1 VRPSRRRPRITLGAT
16 LIAALAVAAG
26 TAPGAQ
32 AIGGGRP
39 DGDDH
44 PDGGMMA
51 IAHDGFREAW
61 CSGWYAGPRKA
72 DPGTGVFVTAGHCLA
87 DLAALGFAPSDITVT
102 FDASAHYDL
111 DRFEAVASAWHAA
124 VAYDFALSD
133 SEDYGVVL
141 LEDPVPGLAG
151 LKFPAAH
158 LLDDL
163 AARGGLR
170 PATLFDNVGY
180 GFIPHFTRGPASYEA
195 PPGRMLATSRFS
207 GLTKTE
213 LGLLANPDA
222 GYGGGCYGDSGGPV
236 LPHGSDTVVGMTA
249 GGDPLCRAKVT
260 PTRLDIPLARAFFD
274 DHLRLP

>member
-1 VRPSRRRPRITLGAT
+1 MRPSRRNLALGIA
-16 LIAALAVAAG
+16 IAALTAAAAM
-26 TAPGAQ
+26 APGAQ

-39 DGDDH
+39 DGDGH

-51 IAHDGFREAW
+51 IEHDGIREAW

-87 DLAALGFAPSDITVT
+87 DVAALGFAPSDITVT
-102 FDASAHYDL
+102 FDTGAHYDL
-111 DRFEAVASAWHAA
+111 DSFEAVAANWHPAF
-124 VAYDFALSD
+124 AYDYAFSGD
-133 SEDYGVVL
+133 EDYGVVL

-151 LKFPAAH
+151 LRFPAAH

-163 AARGGLR
+163 AARGALR

-180 GFIPHFTRGPASYEA
+180 GFIPHFTRGPAWYEA

-207 GLTKTE
+207 ALTRTE
-213 LGLLANPDA
+213 LRLLANGDA

-236 LPHGSDTVVGMTA
+236 LLHSSNTVVGMTA
-249 GGDPLCRAKVT
+249 GGDRLCRATVT
-260 PTRLDIPLARAFFD
+260 PQRLDIPTARSFYR
-274 DHLRLP
+274 DHVQLP